1 MKKFYFTFGAMLL
14 AGSLA
19 ASAQSKLNL
28 SALEAVNAV
37 HAAAS
42 TPAKAKAMSAVKVPV
57 SIGLVPGG
65 DITALNTIEGLEI
78 SNHIGDVVLAT
89 VPVSGLEALAGLESV
104 RTVEFPEEATPA
116 MMHARISTFA
126 SKVQGNITPEDASV
140 RPFTKGYLGRGVVV
154 GLLDNGMD
162 PNHISFYKAPDYKE
176 TRVKLI
182 VQFDASGREV
192 ARWDTP
198 EKIKAY
204 TTEDEENPAHHGTHV
219 LGIMSGAFNGE
230 GEYIDYQWYER
241 DSIEGRSNK
250 DPQGHAERI
259 RDHAPSVFGAGSK
272 APIPYTGMAP
282 ESDIVIC
289 VGPLNSNTELASAKA
304 IQEYAQSV
312 GKPSVINFSLGQNF
326 GSCDG
331 TDNFSREIAKIGEK
345 SIVCISAGNDG
356 NKSNWVSKT
365 FETGDTKV
373 GTMLQPQKN
382 DTKAPGATLAGTSL
396 EIWGSDERPF
406 TVRLFIYDKDK
417 ASDVKRYDIGE
428 FNAPGSKYFDTADR
442 DDDAVECFIGLISV
456 TGEVMAQNNRYA
468 VKITLPHNFVYQD
481 DIIDPVFGIEL
492 EGQPGQRVDLAS
504 DVDVLNLYNYGDVNY
519 VNGDGS
525 MSINNMACAKN
536 VFAVAANLNRNIYG
550 KLHQTDYSISGTVG
564 TATHTATNFA
574 VISGYGKL
582 VDGRSLPTIAA
593 PGYYVVSA
601 QSRYYNNKNY
611 TDYIEK
617 TTAKPA
623 EYTASK
629 YGNNSAVAEFGGD
642 KYYWTLMSGTSMA
655 SPAFAGICALWLEA
669 NPALT
674 YKDID
679 EILSNT
685 ASLPKMKGY
694 GVAHGNYKGGAWDE
708 TNASGFGMEHYNAN
722 KHRYGYGN
730 VNAYE
735 GMKYVLT
742 HEFSGVSTV
751 GAEEGCIT
759 VDRRGNVFEAR
770 SAEGR
775 GIRMALVSLTGVTV
789 AASAGDGNASLD
801 ASSAAKGIYILSVSD
816 GAGSKNQK
824 VIVR

>member
-1 MKKFYFTFGAMLL
+1 MKQFYFTLGAMLL

-37 HAAAS
+37 GTS
-42 TPAKAKAMSAVKVPV
+42 VPAKAKAMSAVKVPV
-57 SIGLVPGG
+57 SIGLVSGS
-65 DITALNTIEGLEI
+65 DSSALAEIAGVEI
-78 SNHIGDVVLAT
+78 SNRIGDVVLAT
-89 VPVSGLEALAGLESV
+89 APVGSLEAIAALECV
-104 RTVEFPEEATPA
+104 RTVEFPEEARPA

-126 SKVQGNITPEDASV
+126 SKVQGNISPDDPSV
-140 RPFTKGYLGRGVVV
+140 HPFTKGYLGRGVVV

-162 PNHISFYKAPDYKE
+162 PNHIAFYKAPDYTE

-182 VQFDASGREV
+182 VQFDASGKEV

-219 LGIMSGAFNGE
+219 LGIMSGAFTGE
-230 GEYIDYQWYER
+230 GEYVDYTWYER

-272 APIPYTGMAP
+272 APIPYIGMAP
-282 ESDIVIC
+282 ESEIVVC
-289 VGPLNSNTELASAKA
+289 VGPLNSNTELAAAKA
-304 IQEYAQSV
+304 IQEYAQSQ

-345 SIVCISAGNDG
+345 SIVCISSGNDG
-356 NKSNWVSKT
+356 NKSNWISKT
-365 FETGDTKV
+365 FADGDTKV
-373 GTMLQPQKN
+373 ATMLQPKKN

-396 EIWGSDERPF
+396 EIWGADERPF

-417 ASDVKRYDIGE
+417 AADIKRYELGE
-428 FNAPGSKYFDTADR
+428 FSAPGSKYFSTADR
-442 DDDAVECFIGLISV
+442 DDDAVECFIGMISV

-468 VKITLPHNFVYQD
+468 VKVTLPHNFVYQD
-481 DIIDPVFGIEL
+481 DIIDPVLGIEL

-504 DVDVLNLYNYGDVNY
+504 DVDVLNLYNFGDVNY
-519 VNGDGS
+519 ANGDGS
-525 MSINNMACAKN
+525 MSINNMACARN

-550 KLHQTDYSISGTVG
+550 KLHQTDYSTSGTVG
-564 TATHTATNFA
+564 TTTHTATNFA

-582 VDGRSLPTIAA
+582 VDGRSMPTIAA

-601 QSRYYNNKNY
+601 QSRYFNNKNY
-611 TDYIEK
+611 TDYIEQ

-623 EYTASK
+623 EYKASK

-674 YKDID
+674 YSDIN
-679 EILSNT
+679 EILANT
-685 ASLPKMKGY
+685 ASLPKMKGF
-694 GVAHGNYKGGAWDE
+694 GVAHGNYKGGEWDE
-708 TNASGFGMEHYNAN
+708 TNAKGYGMEHYNAN

-730 VNAYE
+730 VNAFE
-735 GMKYVLT
+735 GMKYVLS
-742 HEFSGVSTV
+742 HDFSGISYVTPD
-751 GAEEGCIT
+751 EGCIT
-759 VDRRGNVFEAR
+759 VDRNGNVFSAG

-775 GIRMALVSLTGVTV
+775 DVRVSLISLTGITV
-789 AASAGDGNASLD
+789 AAANGQGTASLD
-801 ASSAAKGIYILSVSD
+801 ASQVAKGIYILNVTD
-816 GAGSKNQK
+816 GSTTTNRKIAVK
-824 VIVR
+824 